1 MPLSITCPGCR
12 STLRVRDDYA
22 GREMKCP
29 RCSAT
34 VHVTA
39 GPPAAGPREEAVT
52 PSPAAA
58 GPDVA
63 TKACPACGKR
73 IALAARKCRFCRTWL
88 EEEDEDQPR
97 SYFVP
102 CPRCGAEGAQRV
114 LFTFWGS
121 FYGPAMFHHVRCPDC
136 GKTYNG
142 RTGRSNVLP
151 AIMFV
156 AIPALGILAILGCL
170 TAVLVSAFNAR

>member
-1 MPLSITCPGCR
+1 MPLTITCPGCR

-39 GPPAAGPREEAVT
+39 EAPTGPEVVEAVT
-52 PSPAAA
+52 PSRAAH
-58 GPDVA
+58 GPDAA
-63 TKACPACGKR
+63 TKTCPACGKR
-73 IALAARKCRFCRTWL
+73 IALSARKCRFCRSWL
-88 EEEDEDQPR
+88 EEDDEDQPR

-102 CPRCGAEGAQRV
+102 CPRCGAEGAQRM

-136 GKTYNG
+136 GYAYNG
-142 RTGRSNVLP
+142 KTGRSNVLP
-151 AIMFV
+151 AIVFV
-156 AIPALGILAILGCL
+156 MIPALGILAILGCL
-170 TAVLVSAFNAR
+170 TAVLVGALGGK